1 MNVHFDY
8 IADRD
13 DTTKQMKLTFNIN
26 LRDNARQLEI
36 SY

>member
-8 IADRD
+8 IADSD

-26 LRDNARQLEI
+26 SRDITLVN
-36 SY
+36 